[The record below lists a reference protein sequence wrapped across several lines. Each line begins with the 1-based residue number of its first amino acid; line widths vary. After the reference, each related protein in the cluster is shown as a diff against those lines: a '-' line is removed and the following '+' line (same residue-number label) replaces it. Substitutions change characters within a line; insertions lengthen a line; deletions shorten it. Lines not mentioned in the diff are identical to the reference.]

1 MSQSKTDSGP
11 QSVEG
16 EREALRVYGRLLRYV
31 LPHWRIF
38 LVAVISMGL
47 FAVSQAGFPAI
58 LKPLTDESLVA
69 RDPEAI
75 RIMPLLLMGLFVLR
89 GITGFLST
97 FYMNWVGR
105 RVIKQ
110 LRTETFRQMLALPV
124 SYFDHSSTGVL
135 VSKLTYNIEQIAESV
150 TNAITVLV
158 RDSLT
163 VVALLAYMLWIS
175 IPLTAFL
182 LVTAPLLM
190 ALVRFVSKRFRKYSA
205 RIQNSMGDV
214 TRVAEEV
221 IAGQRVV
228 KVFGGQDYEARRFE
242 RINEHNRRM
251 HMRMVAT
258 KAGSVPVVQLIAGIG
273 VTGIIYFATLPGVL
287 DQITVGAFVAF
298 LGAAMLL
305 MAPLRNLANV
315 NAVMQKGI
323 AAAHSVFALLDTEAE
338 SEGGEQRIERARGE
352 VAFHNVSFRYSPEK
366 EPVLKD
372 INLTVRSGEVVALV
386 GRSGS
391 GKSTL
396 VSLLPRFHDP
406 DAGSITLDG
415 QPLQDY
421 HRGDLRD
428 QIAMV
433 SQDVVLF
440 NDTVEHN
447 IAYGGLEKANR
458 EAVLTAARQAY
469 ALDFIEQL
477 PEGLDTVVG
486 DRGVLLSGGQRQRI
500 AIARALL
507 KDAPLLILDEATS
520 ALDTESE
527 RHIQRALARLMENRT
542 TFVIAHRLSTIENAD
557 RILVLDQGRI
567 VESGS
572 HGELLARD
580 GHYAMLHRM
589 QFEE

>member
-1 MSQSKTDSGP
+1 MTGDANRQSAPGIEHEK
-11 QSVEG
+11 
-16 EREALRVYGRLLRYV
+16 EAFQVYRRLLGYV
-31 LPHWRIF
+31 APHWRIF
-38 LVAVISMGL
+38 LVAVVSMGL

-75 RIMPLLLMGLFVLR
+75 RIMPLFLMGLFILR

-124 SYFDHSSTGVL
+124 NYFDQSSSGVL

-163 VVALLAYMLWIS
+163 VLALLAYMLWIS

-190 ALVRFVSKRFRKYSA
+190 GLVRFVSKRFRKYSG

-221 IAGQRVV
+221 IGGQRVV

-242 RINEHNRRM
+242 SINEHNRRM

-273 VTGIIYFATLPGVL
+273 ITGIIYFATLPGVL

-315 NAVMQKGI
+315 NAVLQKGI
-323 AAAHSVFALLDTEAE
+323 AAAHSVFALLDTEPE
-338 SEGGEQRIERARGE
+338 DEGGSRTIKRAEGE
-352 VAFHNVSFRYSPEK
+352 VRFDNVSFSYGEGK
-366 EPVLKD
+366 ETVLKD
-372 INLTVRSGEVVALV
+372 INLDVKVGEVIALV

-406 DAGSITLDG
+406 DSGQITLDG
-415 QPLQDY
+415 VPLQEY
-421 HRGDLRD
+421 RRADLRN

-447 IAYGGLEKANR
+447 IAYGSLEETDRK
-458 EAVLTAARQAY
+458 AVLEAARKAY
-469 ALDFIEQL
+469 ALDFIERL
-477 PEGLDTVVG
+477 PEGLETVVG

-567 VESGS
+567 VEAGS
-572 HGELLARD
+572 HSELLTKG

>member
-1 MSQSKTDSGP
+1 MTRKTASQDDHG
-11 QSVEG
+11 VEN
-16 EREALRVYGRLLRYV
+16 EAQALQVYRRLLGYV
-31 LPHWRIF
+31 FPHWRIF
-38 LVAVISMGL
+38 LVAIISMAL

-69 RDPEAI
+69 RDPDAI
-75 RIMPLLLMGLFVLR
+75 RIMPLFLMGLFVLR

-124 SYFDHSSTGVL
+124 SYFDQSSTGVL

-163 VVALLAYMLWIS
+163 VLALLAYMLWIS

-190 ALVRFVSKRFRKYSA
+190 GLVRFVSKRFRKYSG

-221 IAGQRVV
+221 IGGHRVV

-242 RINEHNRRM
+242 SINEHNRRM

-273 VTGIIYFATLPGVL
+273 ITGIIYFATLPGVL
-287 DQITVGAFVAF
+287 DRITVGAFVAF

-315 NAVMQKGI
+315 NAVLQKGI
-323 AAAHSVFALLDTEAE
+323 TAAHSVFALLDTKPEDP
-338 SEGGEQRIERARGE
+338 GGSHSIERARGE
-352 VAFHNVSFRYSPEK
+352 VKFDNVSFSYGEGK
-366 EPVLKD
+366 DAVLKD
-372 INLTVRSGEVVALV
+372 INLEVKPGEVIALV

-406 DAGSITLDG
+406 DTGRITLDG
-415 QPLQDY
+415 LPLEEY
-421 HRGDLRD
+421 RRSDLRN

-447 IAYGGLEKANR
+447 IAYGGLEAVGR
-458 EAVLTAARQAY
+458 EAVLEAARKAY
-469 ALDFIEQL
+469 ALDFIEKL
-477 PEGLDTVVG
+477 PEGLQTVVG

-567 VESGS
+567 VEAGS
-572 HGELLARD
+572 HAELLEQG
-580 GHYAMLHRM
+580 GHYATLHRM
-589 QFEE
+589 QFET